1 MMDFLAVYSEA
12 GMIGVVGIMFVY
24 LVISLSKKSEAQ
36 QEMLKN
42 LEIENRGQSET
53 IENMEGM
60 VIKLISRW
68 NKSDETRDRRW
79 EGLKE
84 ETNELIGEIKEM
96 KGSLSRINGK
106 NGQRKSSIRKF
117 NELWFI
123 TYYNKH
129 SFTMCG
135 SFNDNSLFRI

>member
-42 LEIENRGQSET
+42 LEIENRGPSET
-53 IENMEGM
+53 IENKEGM
-60 VIKLISRW
+60 IIKLISRW

-79 EGLKE
+79 E
-84 ETNELIGEIKEM
+84 
-96 KGSLSRINGK
+96 
-106 NGQRKSSIRKF
+106 
-117 NELWFI
+117 
-123 TYYNKH
+123 
-129 SFTMCG
+129 
-135 SFNDNSLFRI
+135 

>member
-68 NKSDETRDRRW
+68 NKSDDTRDRRW

-106 NGQRKSSIRKF
+106 NG
-117 NELWFI
+117 
-123 TYYNKH
+123 
-129 SFTMCG
+129 
-135 SFNDNSLFRI
+135 